1 MVWGV
6 LGMEGFRPFCMRV
19 DGGCHASERG
29 EGLVRP
35 RSGEGDVFGWEDS
48 SSEGDVLREV
58 VGRESPGDLG
68 SDGESWDPEGRGP
81 VKFMEGG
88 CNGRDVREELKGF
101 PWGVPEG
108 S

>member
-6 LGMEGFRPFCMRV
+6 LGMEGFRPFCVRV

-29 EGLVRP
+29 EGLVCP

-48 SSEGDVLREV
+48 SPEGDVLWEV
-58 VGRESPGDLG
+58 VGWEPSGDLG
-68 SDGESWDPEGRGP
+68 GDGESRDSEGRGS

-88 CNGRDVREELKGF
+88 RNGRDVREELEGF
-101 PWGVPEG
+101 PWGIPKG